1 MDNKELKKKIVDMV
15 ISKVWV
21 DSFEDEIVID
31 RKVAEAFADALIAT
45 GLGDVKEAKFEAD
58 HYWNMWQGAL
68 VELER
73 AEHRAEVAEKALYN
87 ALEKISCSVCDNRAC
102 FGFDTLD
109 EEAEYCNSWWLQQA
123 EKELSEDGK
132 K

>member
-73 AEHRAEVAEKALYN
+73 AEHRAEVAEKALLITAREIMKARGY
-87 ALEKISCSVCDNRAC
+87 ADSEI
-102 FGFDTLD
+102 
-109 EEAEYCNSWWLQQA
+109 EYLAKEIYIHEVMKQA
-123 EKELSEDGK
+123 EKELEEERKDD
-132 K
+132 